1 MKKKKSLLLFLAATS
16 ASFVQA
22 ALPVHTSFAAGI
34 EYVQEKGHTFV
45 KGRVIDSEGNP
56 LVGVTVQIE
65 GTSYG
70 VITDA
75 DGNYILE
82 FPSMAHPKIVFSCIG
97 YKSKS
102 IEFRG
107 VKEQNMMLELDH
119 VALDDLVVI
128 GYGSKSRRNVTTA
141 ISTVSQEQIS
151 KLAATTPT
159 LDGLLQGTVKGVLAT
174 TANGEPGSSLKLNIR
189 GITSPYPKSGKGNN
203 NQPLYVIDG
212 VPTFME
218 DTGINPLINISPN
231 DIESIDVLKD
241 AAATAI
247 YGSRGANGVVI
258 VKTKNGKRNEKTKVD
273 FGYTFSFSNP
283 IKNYKP
289 LNISEY
295 KNVQDEILRNTV
307 DGMNDGSSMVGMYG
321 FDYILNQYGNVSLNE
336 ETGLYTYNGL
346 NESLYGKDNV
356 NWADEV
362 INKNAPTHQYN
373 VAVRGGSNKTNYSF
387 SFNGMNQEGLLLN
400 DRMERYGA
408 RLSIDS
414 EINKYIT
421 VGGVLDYTYSSRKSG
436 SNDPALGYDNDGWM
450 TRPDLAVRDADG
462 NFQRVDKF
470 GLYADTYNDA
480 NAVAKLQ
487 RKTKYENDQF
497 SGNAYIDIKP
507 VKGLTLHADANISR
521 FIFSNSYFSPKIT
534 LPEQLGMEPTST
546 LAESNY
552 RNTNTSINFRADYK
566 FTLTEAHRFDVMVG
580 YSADR
585 YWSKEHDQ
593 AYSGFPNDDVL
604 NNASSATTVN
614 KPTETYSKSGLNS
627 IYGRLSYDFLS
638 RYLLD
643 FSLRS
648 DESSKFGPGNKRG
661 TFPAVSLAWRINHE
675 PFLESV
681 RDIDDLKFRLS
692 WGKTGSTNVSDF
704 SYIQYFNGNQYGG
717 QSGLTLA
724 STYPNKNIKWEMT
737 TEYNAG
743 VDFTLFNGRLNGS
756 FDIYHRKTDGALAPA
771 PIALEF
777 GIGTYYSNIL
787 DLTNN
792 GFEFSIGG
800 DVVRTKDFT
809 YNTMLSISSNRNKI
823 TKLNGSTLDMMHQDL
838 YMEGHAMGTVKG
850 YKVAGIYQS
859 QDQISKLNEQAMAK
873 GYGFYQNGAAVG
885 DYMFADTNGDGY
897 ISEADRTAIANPE
910 PKVFGGWSNTLS
922 YKNFTLSMLF
932 QYQLGGDA
940 YYSTMHESASGA
952 LGMSILREMY
962 GNTWTPDRTDAK
974 YAKLMWM
981 PSADTNT
988 QANDRYVYSN
998 SYFRLRN
1005 ITLSYTFEPA
1015 WLERLHV
1022 SGASV
1027 FFTATNL
1034 FTITDWPGLDPD
1046 MAATNAFTKTTET
1059 KDVYPMSRS
1068 FSFGLKLQF

>member
-34 EYVQEKGHTFV
+34 ENVQEKGHTFI

-82 FPSMAHPKIVFSCIG
+82 FPSMAHPKIVFSSIG

-283 IKNYKP
+283 IKNYEP
-289 LNISEY
+289 LNTAEY

-307 DGMNDGSSMVGMYG
+307 NGMNDGSSMG

-534 LPEQLGMEPTST
+534 LPEQFGMEPTST

-566 FTLTEAHRFDVMVG
+566 FTLTEAHRFDVMAG

-661 TFPAVSLAWRINHE
+661 TFPAVSLAWRINQE

-777 GIGTYYSNIL
+777 GIGTFYSNIL

-809 YNTMLSISSNRNKI
+809 YNTMLSISSNKNKI

-873 GYGFYQNGAAVG
+873 GYDFYQNGAAVG
-885 DYMFADTNGDGY
+885 DYMFADTNGDGF

-940 YYSTMHESASGA
+940 YYSTMQESASGA
-952 LGMSILREMY
+952 IGMSILREMY

-981 PSADTNT
+981 PSAYTNT

>member
-34 EYVQEKGHTFV
+34 ENVQEKGHTFI
-45 KGRVIDSEGNP
+45 KGRVIDSDGNP

-82 FPSMAHPKIVFSCIG
+82 FPSMAHPKIVFSSIG

-128 GYGSKSRRNVTTA
+128 GYGSKSRKDVTTA

-470 GLYADTYNDA
+470 GLYTDTYNDA

-566 FTLTEAHRFDVMVG
+566 FTLTEAHRFDVMAG

-661 TFPAVSLAWRINHE
+661 TFPAVSLAWRINQE

-704 SYIQYFNGNQYGG
+704 SYIQYFNGNLYGG

-724 STYPNKNIKWEMT
+724 STYPNRDIKWEMT

-743 VDFTLFNGRLNGS
+743 VDFTLFNGRLTGS

-859 QDQISKLNEQAMAK
+859 QDQIRKLNEQAMAK
-873 GYGFYQNGAAVG
+873 GFDFYQDGAAVG

-940 YYSTMHESASGA
+940 YYSTMQESASGA
-952 LGMSILREMY
+952 IGMSILREMY
-962 GNTWTPDRTDAK
+962 GNTWTSDRTDAK

-981 PSADTNT
+981 PSAYTNT

-1005 ITLSYTFEPA
+1005 ITLSYSFEPA

>member
-34 EYVQEKGHTFV
+34 ENVQEKGHTFV

-82 FPSMAHPKIVFSCIG
+82 FLSMAHPKIVFSCIG

-566 FTLTEAHRFDVMVG
+566 FTLTEAHRFDVMAG

-661 TFPAVSLAWRINHE
+661 TFPAVSLAWRINQE

>member
-34 EYVQEKGHTFV
+34 ENVQEKGHTFI
-45 KGRVIDSEGNP
+45 KGRVIDSDGNP

-82 FPSMAHPKIVFSCIG
+82 FPSMAHPKIVFSSIG

-128 GYGSKSRRNVTTA
+128 GYGSKSRKDVTTA

-307 DGMNDGSSMVGMYG
+307 DGMNDGSSIVGMYG

-336 ETGLYTYNGL
+336 ETGFYTYNGL

-470 GLYADTYNDA
+470 GLYTDTYNDA

-566 FTLTEAHRFDVMVG
+566 FTLTEAHRFDVMAG

-627 IYGRLSYDFLS
+627 LYGRLSYDYLS

-661 TFPAVSLAWRINHE
+661 TFPAVSLAWRINQE

-704 SYIQYFNGNQYGG
+704 SYIQYFNGNLYGG

-724 STYPNKNIKWEMT
+724 STYPNRDIKWEMT

-743 VDFTLFNGRLNGS
+743 VDFTLFNGRLTGS

-859 QDQISKLNEQAMAK
+859 QDQIRKLNEQAMAK
-873 GYGFYQNGAAVG
+873 GFDFYQDGAAVG

-897 ISEADRTAIANPE
+897 ISEADRTAIASPE

-940 YYSTMHESASGA
+940 YYSTMQESASGA

-981 PSADTNT
+981 PSAYTNT

-1034 FTITDWPGLDPD
+1034 FTITNWPGLDPD

>member
-34 EYVQEKGHTFV
+34 ENVQEKGHTFI
-45 KGRVIDSEGNP
+45 KGRVIDSDGNP

-82 FPSMAHPKIVFSCIG
+82 FPSMAHPKIVFSSIG

-128 GYGSKSRRNVTTA
+128 GYGSKSRKDVTTA

-307 DGMNDGSSMVGMYG
+307 NGMNDGSSIVGMYG

-450 TRPDLAVRDADG
+450 TRPDLAVCDADG

-470 GLYADTYNDA
+470 GLYTDTYNDA

-566 FTLTEAHRFDVMVG
+566 FTLTEAHRFDVMAG

-661 TFPAVSLAWRINHE
+661 TFPAVSLAWRINQE

-743 VDFTLFNGRLNGS
+743 VDFTLFNGRLTGS

-873 GYGFYQNGAAVG
+873 GFDFYQDGAAVG
-885 DYMFADTNGDGY
+885 DYMFVDTNGDGY

-940 YYSTMHESASGA
+940 YYSTMQESASGA

-962 GNTWTPDRTDAK
+962 GNTWTLDRTDAK

-981 PSADTNT
+981 PSAYTNT

>member
-1 MKKKKSLLLFLAATS
+1 M
-16 ASFVQA
+16 
-22 ALPVHTSFAAGI
+22 
-34 EYVQEKGHTFV
+34 
-45 KGRVIDSEGNP
+45 IDSEGNP

-82 FPSMAHPKIVFSCIG
+82 FPSMAHPKIVFSSIG

-295 KNVQDEILRNTV
+295 KNVQDEILRNTI
-307 DGMNDGSSMVGMYG
+307 DGMNDGSSIVGMYG

-470 GLYADTYNDA
+470 GLYTDTYNDA

-534 LPEQLGMEPTST
+534 LPEQLAMEPTST

-566 FTLTEAHRFDVMVG
+566 FTLTEAHRFDVMAG

-661 TFPAVSLAWRINHE
+661 TFPAVSLAWRINQE

-743 VDFTLFNGRLNGS
+743 VDFTLFNGRLTGS

-859 QDQISKLNEQAMAK
+859 QDQISKLNEQAMDK
-873 GYGFYQNGAAVG
+873 GYDFYQDGAAVG
-885 DYMFADTNGDGY
+885 DYMYVDTNGDGY

-932 QYQLGGDA
+932 QYQFGGDA
-940 YYSTMHESASGA
+940 YYSTMQESASGA
-952 LGMSILREMY
+952 IGMSILREMY

-981 PSADTNT
+981 PSVYTNT

>member
-22 ALPVHTSFAAGI
+22 APPFQTSFAAGI
-34 EYVQEKGHTFV
+34 ENVQEKGHTFV

-346 NESLYGKDNV
+346 NENLYGKDNV

-566 FTLTEAHRFDVMVG
+566 FTLTEAHRFDVMAG

-743 VDFTLFNGRLNGS
+743 VDFSFFNGRLTGS

-777 GIGTYYSNIL
+777 GVGTYYSNIL

>member
-1 MKKKKSLLLFLAATS
+1 M
-16 ASFVQA
+16 
-22 ALPVHTSFAAGI
+22 
-34 EYVQEKGHTFV
+34 
-45 KGRVIDSEGNP
+45 IDSEGNP

-82 FPSMAHPKIVFSCIG
+82 FPSMAHPKIVFSSIG

-307 DGMNDGSSMVGMYG
+307 NGMNDGSSSVGMYG
-321 FDYILNQYGNVSLNE
+321 FDSILNQYGNVSLNE

-566 FTLTEAHRFDVMVG
+566 FTLTEAHRFDVMAG

-743 VDFTLFNGRLNGS
+743 VDFTLFNGRLTGS

-800 DVVRTKDFT
+800 DVVRTEDFT
-809 YNTMLSISSNRNKI
+809 YNTMFSISSNRNKI

-873 GYGFYQNGAAVG
+873 GYGFYQNRAAVG

>member
-34 EYVQEKGHTFV
+34 ENVQEKGHTFI
-45 KGRVIDSEGNP
+45 KGRVIDSDGNP

-82 FPSMAHPKIVFSCIG
+82 FPSMAHPKIVFSSIG

-128 GYGSKSRRNVTTA
+128 GYGSKSRKDVTTA

-307 DGMNDGSSMVGMYG
+307 DGMNDGSSIVGMYG

-470 GLYADTYNDA
+470 GLYTDTYNDA

-566 FTLTEAHRFDVMVG
+566 FTLTEAHRFDVMAG

-661 TFPAVSLAWRINHE
+661 TFPAVSLACRINQE

-704 SYIQYFNGNQYGG
+704 SYIQYFNGNLYGG

-743 VDFTLFNGRLNGS
+743 VDFTLFNGRLTGS

-873 GYGFYQNGAAVG
+873 GYDFYQDGAAVG

-940 YYSTMHESASGA
+940 YYSTMQESASGA
-952 LGMSILREMY
+952 IGMSILREMY

-981 PSADTNT
+981 PSAYTNT

>member
-1 MKKKKSLLLFLAATS
+1 M
-16 ASFVQA
+16 
-22 ALPVHTSFAAGI
+22 
-34 EYVQEKGHTFV
+34 
-45 KGRVIDSEGNP
+45 IDSEGNP

-82 FPSMAHPKIVFSCIG
+82 FPSMAHPKIVFSSIG

-295 KNVQDEILRNTV
+295 KNVQDEILRNTI
-307 DGMNDGSSMVGMYG
+307 DGMNDGSSIVGMYG

-470 GLYADTYNDA
+470 GLYTDTYNDA

-566 FTLTEAHRFDVMVG
+566 FTLTEAHRFDVMAG

-661 TFPAVSLAWRINHE
+661 TFPAVSLAWRINQE

-743 VDFTLFNGRLNGS
+743 VDFTLFNGRLTGS

-823 TKLNGSTLDMMHQDL
+823 SKLNGSTLDMMHQDL

-859 QDQISKLNEQAMAK
+859 QDQISKLNEQAMDK
-873 GYGFYQNGAAVG
+873 GYDFYQDGAAVG
-885 DYMFADTNGDGY
+885 DYMYVDTNGDGY

-932 QYQLGGDA
+932 QYQFGGDA
-940 YYSTMHESASGA
+940 YYSTMQESASGA
-952 LGMSILREMY
+952 IGMSILREMY

-981 PSADTNT
+981 PSVYTNT

-1034 FTITDWPGLDPD
+1034 FTITNWPGLDPD
-1046 MAATNAFTKTTET
+1046 MSATNAFLKTTEN

-1068 FSFGLKLQF
+1068 FSIGLKLQF

>member
-34 EYVQEKGHTFV
+34 ENVQEKGHTFV

-82 FPSMAHPKIVFSCIG
+82 FPSMAHPKIVFSSIG

-307 DGMNDGSSMVGMYG
+307 DGMNDGSSIVGMYG

-336 ETGLYTYNGL
+336 ETGFYTYNGL
-346 NESLYGKDNV
+346 NENLYGKDNV

-470 GLYADTYNDA
+470 GLYTDTYNDA

-534 LPEQLGMEPTST
+534 LPEQLGLEPTST

-566 FTLTEAHRFDVMVG
+566 FTLTEAHRFDVMAG

-614 KPTETYSKSGLNS
+614 KPSETYSKSGLNS
-627 IYGRLSYDFLS
+627 LYGRLSYDFLS

-661 TFPAVSLAWRINHE
+661 TFPAVSLAWRINQE

-743 VDFTLFNGRLNGS
+743 VDFTLFNGRLTGS

-859 QDQISKLNEQAMAK
+859 QNQISKLNEQAMAK
-873 GYGFYQNGAAVG
+873 GYDFYQDGAAVG
-885 DYMFADTNGDGY
+885 DYMYVDTNGDGY

-940 YYSTMHESASGA
+940 YYSTMQESASGA
-952 LGMSILREMY
+952 IGMSILREMY
-962 GNTWTPDRTDAK
+962 GNTWTLDRTDAK
-974 YAKLMWM
+974 YAKLMWL
-981 PSADTNT
+981 PSAYTNT

>member
-22 ALPVHTSFAAGI
+22 APPFQTSFAAGI
-34 EYVQEKGHTFV
+34 ENVQEKGHTFV

-82 FPSMAHPKIVFSCIG
+82 FPSMAHPKIVFSSIG

-307 DGMNDGSSMVGMYG
+307 NSMNDGSSIVGMYG

-336 ETGLYTYNGL
+336 ETGLYTYNDL

-470 GLYADTYNDA
+470 GLYTDTYNDA

-566 FTLTEAHRFDVMVG
+566 FTLTEAHRFDVMAG

-638 RYLLD
+638 CYLLD

-661 TFPAVSLAWRINHE
+661 TFPAVSLAWRINQE

-743 VDFTLFNGRLNGS
+743 VDFTLFNGRLTGS

-859 QDQISKLNEQAMAK
+859 QDQISKLNEQAMDK
-873 GYGFYQNGAAVG
+873 GYDFYQDGAAVG
-885 DYMFADTNGDGY
+885 DYMYVDTNGDGY

-932 QYQLGGDA
+932 QYQFGGDA
-940 YYSTMHESASGA
+940 YYSTMQESASGA
-952 LGMSILREMY
+952 IGMSILREMY

-981 PSADTNT
+981 PSVYTNT

>member
-34 EYVQEKGHTFV
+34 ENVQEKGHTFI

-82 FPSMAHPKIVFSCIG
+82 FPSMAHPKIVFSSIG

-283 IKNYKP
+283 IKNYEP
-289 LNISEY
+289 LNTAEY

-307 DGMNDGSSMVGMYG
+307 NGMNDGSSMG

-408 RLSIDS
+408 RFSIDS

-566 FTLTEAHRFDVMVG
+566 FTLTEAHRFDVMAG

-627 IYGRLSYDFLS
+627 IYGRLSYDFIS

-661 TFPAVSLAWRINHE
+661 TFPAVSLAWRINQE

-681 RDIDDLKFRLS
+681 RDIDDLKLRLS

-743 VDFTLFNGRLNGS
+743 VDFTLFNGRLTGS

-885 DYMFADTNGDGY
+885 DYMFADTNGDGF

-932 QYQLGGDA
+932 QYQFGGHA
-940 YYSTMHESASGA
+940 YYSTMQESASGA
-952 LGMSILREMY
+952 IGMSILREMY

-981 PSADTNT
+981 PSAYTNT

>member
-34 EYVQEKGHTFV
+34 ENVQEKGHTFI
-45 KGRVIDSEGNP
+45 KGRVIDSDGNP

-82 FPSMAHPKIVFSCIG
+82 FPSMAHPKIVFSSIG

-128 GYGSKSRRNVTTA
+128 GYGSKSRKDVTTA

-307 DGMNDGSSMVGMYG
+307 DGMNDGSSIVGMYG

-470 GLYADTYNDA
+470 GLYTDTYNDA

-534 LPEQLGMEPTST
+534 LPEQFGMEPTST

-566 FTLTEAHRFDVMVG
+566 FTLTEAHRFDVMAG

-661 TFPAVSLAWRINHE
+661 TFPAVSLAWRINQE

-743 VDFTLFNGRLNGS
+743 VDFTLFNGRLTGS

-873 GYGFYQNGAAVG
+873 GYGFYQDGAAVG

-940 YYSTMHESASGA
+940 YYSTMQESASGA
-952 LGMSILREMY
+952 IGMSILREMY

-981 PSADTNT
+981 PSAYTNT

>member
-34 EYVQEKGHTFV
+34 ENVQEKGHTFV

-82 FPSMAHPKIVFSCIG
+82 FPSMAHPKIVFSSIG

-295 KNVQDEILRNTV
+295 KNVQDEILRNTI
-307 DGMNDGSSMVGMYG
+307 DGMNDGSSIVGMYG

-470 GLYADTYNDA
+470 GLYTDTYNDA

-534 LPEQLGMEPTST
+534 LPEQFGMEPTST

-566 FTLTEAHRFDVMVG
+566 FTLTEAHRFDVMAG

-661 TFPAVSLAWRINHE
+661 TFPAVSLAWRINQE

-743 VDFTLFNGRLNGS
+743 VDFTLFNGRLTGS

-885 DYMFADTNGDGY
+885 DYMFADTNGDGF

-940 YYSTMHESASGA
+940 YYSTMQESASGA
-952 LGMSILREMY
+952 IGMSILREMY

-981 PSADTNT
+981 PSAYTNT

-1046 MAATNAFTKTTET
+1046 MAATNAFTKKTET

>member
-34 EYVQEKGHTFV
+34 ENVQEKGHTFI

-82 FPSMAHPKIVFSCIG
+82 FPSMAHPKIVFSSIG

-283 IKNYKP
+283 IKNYEP
-289 LNISEY
+289 LNTAEY

-307 DGMNDGSSMVGMYG
+307 NGMNDGSSMG

-566 FTLTEAHRFDVMVG
+566 FTLTEAHRFDVMAG

-661 TFPAVSLAWRINHE
+661 TFPAVSLAWRINQE

-777 GIGTYYSNIL
+777 GIGTFYSNIL

-809 YNTMLSISSNRNKI
+809 YNTMLSISSNKNKI

-873 GYGFYQNGAAVG
+873 GYDFYQNGAAVG
-885 DYMFADTNGDGY
+885 DYMFADTNGDGF

-940 YYSTMHESASGA
+940 YYSTMQESASGA
-952 LGMSILREMY
+952 IGMSILREMY

-981 PSADTNT
+981 PSAYTNT

-1046 MAATNAFTKTTET
+1046 MAATNAFTKKTET

>member
-34 EYVQEKGHTFV
+34 ENVQEKGHTFI
-45 KGRVIDSEGNP
+45 KGRVIDSDGNP

-82 FPSMAHPKIVFSCIG
+82 FPSMAHPKIVFSSIG

-128 GYGSKSRRNVTTA
+128 GYGSKSRKDVTTA

-307 DGMNDGSSMVGMYG
+307 DGMNDGSSIVGMYG

-470 GLYADTYNDA
+470 GLYTDTYNDA

-566 FTLTEAHRFDVMVG
+566 FTLTEAHRFDVMAG

-661 TFPAVSLAWRINHE
+661 TFPAVSLAWRINQE

-724 STYPNKNIKWEMT
+724 STYPNRDIKWEMT

-743 VDFTLFNGRLNGS
+743 VDFTLFNGRLTGS

-859 QDQISKLNEQAMAK
+859 QDQIRKLNEQAMAK
-873 GYGFYQNGAAVG
+873 GFDFYQDGAAVG

-940 YYSTMHESASGA
+940 YYSTMQESASGA

-981 PSADTNT
+981 PSAYTNT

>member
-1 MKKKKSLLLFLAATS
+1 M
-16 ASFVQA
+16 
-22 ALPVHTSFAAGI
+22 
-34 EYVQEKGHTFV
+34 
-45 KGRVIDSEGNP
+45 IDSEGNP

-82 FPSMAHPKIVFSCIG
+82 FPSMAHPKIVFSSIG

-307 DGMNDGSSMVGMYG
+307 DGMNDGSSIVGMYG

-470 GLYADTYNDA
+470 GLYTDTYNDA

-566 FTLTEAHRFDVMVG
+566 FTLTEAHRFDVMAG

-661 TFPAVSLAWRINHE
+661 TFPAVSLAWRINQE

-743 VDFTLFNGRLNGS
+743 VDFTLFTGRLNGS

-777 GIGTYYSNIL
+777 GIGTFYSNIL

-809 YNTMLSISSNRNKI
+809 YNTMLSISSNKNKI

-940 YYSTMHESASGA
+940 YYSTMQESASGA
-952 LGMSILREMY
+952 IGMSILREMY

-981 PSADTNT
+981 PNAYTNT

-1005 ITLSYTFEPA
+1005 FTLSYTFEPA

>member
-34 EYVQEKGHTFV
+34 ENVQEKGHTFV

-82 FPSMAHPKIVFSCIG
+82 FPSMAHPKIVFSSIG

-295 KNVQDEILRNTV
+295 KNVQDEILRNTI
-307 DGMNDGSSMVGMYG
+307 DGMNDGSSIVGMYG

-450 TRPDLAVRDADG
+450 TRPDLAVCDADG

-470 GLYADTYNDA
+470 GLYTDTYNDA

-566 FTLTEAHRFDVMVG
+566 FTLTEAHRFDVMAG

-638 RYLLD
+638 CYLLD

-661 TFPAVSLAWRINHE
+661 TFPAVSLAWRINQE

-743 VDFTLFNGRLNGS
+743 VDFTLFNGRLTGS

-859 QDQISKLNEQAMAK
+859 QDQISKLNEQAMDK
-873 GYGFYQNGAAVG
+873 GYDFYQDGAAVG
-885 DYMFADTNGDGY
+885 DYMYVDTNGDGY

-932 QYQLGGDA
+932 QYQFGGDA
-940 YYSTMHESASGA
+940 YYSTMQESASGA
-952 LGMSILREMY
+952 IGMSILREMY

-981 PSADTNT
+981 PSVYTNT

>member
-34 EYVQEKGHTFV
+34 ENVQEKGHTFV

-119 VALDDLVVI
+119 VALDDFVVI

-450 TRPDLAVRDADG
+450 TRPDLAVRNADG

-566 FTLTEAHRFDVMVG
+566 FTLTEAHRFDVMAG

-661 TFPAVSLAWRINHE
+661 TFPAVSLAWRINQE

-724 STYPNKNIKWEMT
+724 STYPNKDIKWEMT

-743 VDFTLFNGRLNGS
+743 VDFTLFNGRLTGS

>member
-34 EYVQEKGHTFV
+34 ENVQEKGHTFI
-45 KGRVIDSEGNP
+45 KGRVIDSDGNP

-82 FPSMAHPKIVFSCIG
+82 FPSMAYPKIVFSSIG

-128 GYGSKSRRNVTTA
+128 GYGSKSRKDVTTA

-307 DGMNDGSSMVGMYG
+307 DGMNDGSSIVGMYG

-470 GLYADTYNDA
+470 GLYTDTYNDA

-566 FTLTEAHRFDVMVG
+566 FMLTEAHRFDVMAG

-661 TFPAVSLAWRINHE
+661 TFPAVSLAWRINQE

-724 STYPNKNIKWEMT
+724 STYPNRDIKWEMT

-743 VDFTLFNGRLNGS
+743 VDFTLFNGRLTGS

-873 GYGFYQNGAAVG
+873 GFDFYQDGAAVG

-940 YYSTMHESASGA
+940 YYSTMQESASGA

-981 PSADTNT
+981 PSAYTNT

>member
-1 MKKKKSLLLFLAATS
+1 M
-16 ASFVQA
+16 
-22 ALPVHTSFAAGI
+22 
-34 EYVQEKGHTFV
+34 
-45 KGRVIDSEGNP
+45 IDSEGNP

-82 FPSMAHPKIVFSCIG
+82 FPSMAHPKIVFSSIG

-141 ISTVSQEQIS
+141 ISIVSQEQIS

-295 KNVQDEILRNTV
+295 KNVQDEILRNTI
-307 DGMNDGSSMVGMYG
+307 DGMNDGSSIVGMYG

-470 GLYADTYNDA
+470 GLYTDTYNDA

-566 FTLTEAHRFDVMVG
+566 FTLTEAHRFDVMAG

-661 TFPAVSLAWRINHE
+661 TFPAVSLAWRINQE

-743 VDFTLFNGRLNGS
+743 VDFTLFNGRLTGS

-823 TKLNGSTLDMMHQDL
+823 SKLNGSTLDMMHQDL

-859 QDQISKLNEQAMAK
+859 QDQISKLNEQAMDK
-873 GYGFYQNGAAVG
+873 GYDFYQDGAAVG
-885 DYMFADTNGDGY
+885 DYMYVDTNGDGY

-932 QYQLGGDA
+932 QYQFGGDA
-940 YYSTMHESASGA
+940 YYSTMQESASGA
-952 LGMSILREMY
+952 IGMSILREMY

-981 PSADTNT
+981 PSVYTNT

>member
-34 EYVQEKGHTFV
+34 ENVQEKGHTFI
-45 KGRVIDSEGNP
+45 KGRVIDSDGNP

-82 FPSMAHPKIVFSCIG
+82 FPSMAHPKIVFSSIG

-128 GYGSKSRRNVTTA
+128 GYGSKSRKDVTTA

-174 TANGEPGSSLKLNIR
+174 TANGEPGSSFKLNIR
-189 GITSPYPKSGKGNN
+189 GITYPYPKSGKGNN

-307 DGMNDGSSMVGMYG
+307 DGMNDGSSIVGMYG

-470 GLYADTYNDA
+470 GLYTDTYNDA

-566 FTLTEAHRFDVMVG
+566 FTLTEAHRFDVMAG

-661 TFPAVSLAWRINHE
+661 TFPAVSLAWRINQE

-704 SYIQYFNGNQYGG
+704 SYIQYFNGNLYGG

-724 STYPNKNIKWEMT
+724 STYPNRDIKWEMT

-743 VDFTLFNGRLNGS
+743 VDFTLFNGRLTGS

-873 GYGFYQNGAAVG
+873 GFDFYQDGAAVG
-885 DYMFADTNGDGY
+885 DYMFVDTNGDGY

-940 YYSTMHESASGA
+940 YYSTMQESASGA

-981 PSADTNT
+981 PSAYTNT

>member
-34 EYVQEKGHTFV
+34 ENVQEKGHTFV

-82 FPSMAHPKIVFSCIG
+82 FPSMAHPKIVFSSIG

-295 KNVQDEILRNTV
+295 KNVQDEILRNTI
-307 DGMNDGSSMVGMYG
+307 DGMNDGSSIVGMYG

-470 GLYADTYNDA
+470 GLYTDTYNDA

-566 FTLTEAHRFDVMVG
+566 FTLTEAHRFDVMAG

-593 AYSGFPNDDVL
+593 AYSGFPTDDVL

-661 TFPAVSLAWRINHE
+661 TFPAVSLAWRINQE

-743 VDFTLFNGRLNGS
+743 VDFTLFNGRLTGS

-823 TKLNGSTLDMMHQDL
+823 SKLNGSTLDMMHQDL

-859 QDQISKLNEQAMAK
+859 QDQISKLNEQAMDK
-873 GYGFYQNGAAVG
+873 GYDFYQDGAAVG
-885 DYMFADTNGDGY
+885 DYMYVDTNGDGY

-932 QYQLGGDA
+932 QYQFGGDA
-940 YYSTMHESASGA
+940 YYSTMQESASGA
-952 LGMSILREMY
+952 IGMSILREMY

-981 PSADTNT
+981 PSVYTNT

>member
-1 MKKKKSLLLFLAATS
+1 MKKKSLLLFLAATS

-34 EYVQEKGHTFV
+34 ENVQEKGHTFI

-82 FPSMAHPKIVFSCIG
+82 FPSMAHPKIVFSSIG

-283 IKNYKP
+283 IKNYEP
-289 LNISEY
+289 LNTAEY

-307 DGMNDGSSMVGMYG
+307 NGMNDGSSMG

-566 FTLTEAHRFDVMVG
+566 FTLTEAHRFDVMAG

-661 TFPAVSLAWRINHE
+661 TFPAVSLAWRINQE

-743 VDFTLFNGRLNGS
+743 VDFTLFNGRLTGS

-873 GYGFYQNGAAVG
+873 GYGFYQDGAAVG

-940 YYSTMHESASGA
+940 YYSTMQESASGA
-952 LGMSILREMY
+952 IGMSILREMY

-981 PSADTNT
+981 PSAYTNT